1 MRRVLQVFVSTAML
15 AGVAAPAG
23 CASAGDFV
31 WFSALGPGAANPPH
45 DYLINVGDTVD
56 VRVLSHEEVSVKGK
70 VRGDGRIAIPL
81 IGEVEARG
89 KRPSALRAELEGRL
103 KDFIVSP
110 SVTVNVTDVE
120 KMTILLLG
128 EVAHPGAFQV
138 APNASMA
145 EALATGGGLTDYASK
160 DSIYLVR
167 QQPVAMRVRFTYQ
180 AIMRNE
186 GHAGEYPLRP
196 GDLVE
201 VE

>member
-1 MRRVLQVFVSTAML
+1 MRCVQRLLVSAALVAGL
-15 AGVAAPAG
+15 AAAAG
-23 CASAGDFV
+23 CSGSGQYV
-31 WFSALGPGAANPPH
+31 WFTSLPPAAANPPH

-56 VRVLSHEEVSVKGK
+56 VRVLSHEEVSVKEK
-70 VRGDGRIAIPL
+70 VRVDGRIAVPL

-110 SVTVNVTDVE
+110 SVTVNVSEVE

-128 EVAHPGAFQV
+128 EVSHPGAIQV
-138 APNASMA
+138 QPNASLA
-145 EALATGGGLTDYASK
+145 EALAMAGGLTDYASK

-167 QQPVAMRVRFTYQ
+167 QEPAPMRVRFTYQ
-180 AIMRNE
+180 AILRNE
-186 GHAGEYPLRP
+186 GHAGEYPLRS